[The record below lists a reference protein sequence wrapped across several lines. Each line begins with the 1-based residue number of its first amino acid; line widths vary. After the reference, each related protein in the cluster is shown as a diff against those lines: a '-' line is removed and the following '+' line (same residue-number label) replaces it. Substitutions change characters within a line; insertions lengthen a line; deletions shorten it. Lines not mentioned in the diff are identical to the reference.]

1 MNKNIWI
8 GICLLLLGMCSCNS
22 KWDDYFSENSEMGEE
37 TVVSNLNLLDYLKS
51 QENYSAFVTLLEET
65 GYDAELSRN

>member
-37 TVVSNLNLLDYLKS
+37 TVVSNLNLLDYKPGKLFRFCNTS
-51 QENYSAFVTLLEET
+51 GGNGL
-65 GYDAELSRN
+65 